1 MKNTVKTIFGLAAL
15 ALVAAGCNVTDPRP
29 TYVPEGDGVTF
40 LQSAVSATSLV
51 SGTTSYSIDL
61 ARSSAD
67 EALTV
72 NLTGS
77 IYASTDPETDM
88 AADFKMPESV
98 TFESGEYL
106 AKITL
111 DVSKMEVGV
120 TYSGT
125 ISLSDGQ
132 ECFNPNTATTS
143 TAVRLAMDYNWV
155 ELGEAQWYDGFML
168 AVSNDNMNIQ
178 KCRMTKAEIGHFAK
192 AGVAAGRGL
201 WEFRLEPA
209 ELEAYQ
215 VGSEIKV
222 DAFADVKK
230 VDVTGQSKG
239 KGTAGTVKR
248 YNFRTQDFTHGNSRS
263 HRVPGSIGQNQTPGR
278 VFKGKKMVGR
288 MGNERVTV
296 QCLDL
301 VRIDQERNLLLVKGA
316 VPGANNGDV
325 IVRPSVKA

>member
-98 TFESGEYL
+98 TFEPGEYL

-125 ISLSDGQ
+125 ISLSEGQ

-168 AVSNDNMNIQ
+168 AVSNDNLNIQ
-178 KCRMTKAEIGHFAK
+178 RCRMTQAEGFEIYRLYNPWPA
-192 AGVAAGRGL
+192 AEVA
-201 WEFRLEPA
+201 
-209 ELEAYQ
+209 EAW
-215 VGSEIKV
+215 G
-222 DAFADVKK
+222 DAMSATNDVPEYL
-230 VDVTGQSKG
+230 Q
-239 KGTAGTVKR
+239 
-248 YNFRTQDFTHGNSRS
+248 FTINED
-263 HRVPGSIGQNQTPGR
+263 GSIDWRNDVLVYGGQLEFAAVNTGYQYADWNDYVWYTSPTE
-278 VFKGKKMVGR
+278 VFGQPDETGVIM
-288 MGNERVTV
+288 E
-296 QCLDL
+296 
-301 VRIDQERNLLLVKGA
+301 NLLCFSYGVFS
-316 VPGANNGDV
+316 NGSGGSGYVSSSYLALPAFEGNLEDLFQ
-325 IVRPSVKA
+325 

>member
-40 LQSAVSATSLV
+40 LQTAVSATSLV

-77 IYASTDPETDM
+77 IYASTDPETDL

-98 TFESGEYL
+98 TFEPGEYL

-125 ISLSDGQ
+125 ISLSEGQ

-168 AVSNDNMNIQ
+168 AVSNDNLNIQ
-178 KCRMTKAEIGHFAK
+178 RCRMTKAEGFEIYRLYNPWPA
-192 AGVAAGRGL
+192 AEVA
-201 WEFRLEPA
+201 
-209 ELEAYQ
+209 EAW
-215 VGSEIKV
+215 G
-222 DAFADVKK
+222 DAMSATNDVPEYL
-230 VDVTGQSKG
+230 Q
-239 KGTAGTVKR
+239 
-248 YNFRTQDFTHGNSRS
+248 FTINED
-263 HRVPGSIGQNQTPGR
+263 GSIDWRNDVLVYGGQFEFAAVNTGYQYADWNDYVWYTSPTE
-278 VFKGKKMVGR
+278 VFGQPDETGVIM
-288 MGNERVTV
+288 E
-296 QCLDL
+296 
-301 VRIDQERNLLLVKGA
+301 NLLCFSYGVFS
-316 VPGANNGDV
+316 NGSGGSGYVSSSYLALPAFEGNLEDLFQ
-325 IVRPSVKA
+325 

>member
-143 TAVRLAMDYNWV
+143 TTVRLAMDYNWV

-178 KCRMTKAEIGHFAK
+178 KCRMTKAEGFEIYRLYNPWPA
-192 AGVAAGRGL
+192 AEVA
-201 WEFRLEPA
+201 
-209 ELEAYQ
+209 EAW
-215 VGSEIKV
+215 G
-222 DAFADVKK
+222 DAMSATNDVPEYL
-230 VDVTGQSKG
+230 Q
-239 KGTAGTVKR
+239 
-248 YNFRTQDFTHGNSRS
+248 FTINED
-263 HRVPGSIGQNQTPGR
+263 GSIDWRNDVLVYGGQYEFAAVNTGYQYADWNDYVWYTSPTE
-278 VFKGKKMVGR
+278 VFGQPDETGVIM
-288 MGNERVTV
+288 E
-296 QCLDL
+296 
-301 VRIDQERNLLLVKGA
+301 NLLCFSYGVFS
-316 VPGANNGDV
+316 NGSGGSGYVSSSYLALPAFEGNLEDLFQ
-325 IVRPSVKA
+325 

>member
-40 LQSAVSATSLV
+40 LQTAVSATSLV
-51 SGTTSYSIDL
+51 SGTTTYSIDL
-61 ARSSAD
+61 ARGSAD

-77 IYASTDPETDM
+77 IYASTDPETDL

-98 TFESGEYL
+98 TFEPGEYL

-125 ISLSDGQ
+125 ISLSEGQ

-168 AVSNDNMNIQ
+168 AVSNDNLNIQ
-178 KCRMTKAEIGHFAK
+178 RCRMTKAEGFEIYRLYNPWPA
-192 AGVAAGRGL
+192 AEVA
-201 WEFRLEPA
+201 
-209 ELEAYQ
+209 EAW
-215 VGSEIKV
+215 G
-222 DAFADVKK
+222 DAMSATNDVPEYL
-230 VDVTGQSKG
+230 Q
-239 KGTAGTVKR
+239 
-248 YNFRTQDFTHGNSRS
+248 FTINED
-263 HRVPGSIGQNQTPGR
+263 GSIDWRNDVLVYGGQLEFAAVNTGYQYADWNDYVWYTSPTE
-278 VFKGKKMVGR
+278 VFGQPDETGVIMENILCFSYGVFSNGSGGSGYVSSSYLALPAFE
-288 MGNERVTV
+288 GNLE
-296 QCLDL
+296 DL
-301 VRIDQERNLLLVKGA
+301 FQ
-316 VPGANNGDV
+316 
-325 IVRPSVKA
+325 

>member
-40 LQSAVSATSLV
+40 LQTAVSATSLV
-51 SGTTSYSIDL
+51 SGTTSYSMDL

-77 IYASTDPETDM
+77 IYASTDPETDL

-98 TFESGEYL
+98 TFEPGEYL

-125 ISLSDGQ
+125 ISLSEGQ

-168 AVSNDNMNIQ
+168 AVSNDNLNIQ
-178 KCRMTKAEIGHFAK
+178 RCRMTKAEGFEIYRLYNPWPA
-192 AGVAAGRGL
+192 AEVA
-201 WEFRLEPA
+201 
-209 ELEAYQ
+209 EAW
-215 VGSEIKV
+215 G
-222 DAFADVKK
+222 DAMSATNDVPEYL
-230 VDVTGQSKG
+230 Q
-239 KGTAGTVKR
+239 
-248 YNFRTQDFTHGNSRS
+248 FTINED
-263 HRVPGSIGQNQTPGR
+263 GSIDWRNDVLVYGGQYEFAAVNTGYQYADWNDYVWYTSPTD
-278 VFKGKKMVGR
+278 VFGQPDETDVIM
-288 MGNERVTV
+288 E
-296 QCLDL
+296 
-301 VRIDQERNLLLVKGA
+301 NLLCFSYGVFS
-316 VPGANNGDV
+316 NGSGGSGYVSSSYLALPAFEGNLEDLFQ
-325 IVRPSVKA
+325 

>member
-98 TFESGEYL
+98 TFEPGEYL

-125 ISLSDGQ
+125 ISLSEGQ

-168 AVSNDNMNIQ
+168 AVSNDNLNIQ
-178 KCRMTKAEIGHFAK
+178 RCRMTKAEGFEIYRLYNPWPA
-192 AGVAAGRGL
+192 AEVA
-201 WEFRLEPA
+201 
-209 ELEAYQ
+209 EAW
-215 VGSEIKV
+215 G
-222 DAFADVKK
+222 DAMSATNDVPEYL
-230 VDVTGQSKG
+230 Q
-239 KGTAGTVKR
+239 
-248 YNFRTQDFTHGNSRS
+248 FTINED
-263 HRVPGSIGQNQTPGR
+263 GSIDWRNDVLVYGGQLEFAAVNTGYQYADWNDYVWYTSPTE
-278 VFKGKKMVGR
+278 VFGQPDETGVIM
-288 MGNERVTV
+288 E
-296 QCLDL
+296 
-301 VRIDQERNLLLVKGA
+301 NLLCFSYGVFS
-316 VPGANNGDV
+316 NGSGGSGYVSSSYLALPAFEGNLEDLFQ
-325 IVRPSVKA
+325 

>member
-61 ARSSAD
+61 ARGSAD

-77 IYASTDPETDM
+77 IYASTDPETDL

-98 TFESGEYL
+98 TFEPGEYL

-125 ISLSDGQ
+125 ISLSEGQ

-168 AVSNDNMNIQ
+168 AVSNDNLNIQ
-178 KCRMTKAEIGHFAK
+178 RCRMTKAEGFEIYRLYNPWPA
-192 AGVAAGRGL
+192 AEVA
-201 WEFRLEPA
+201 
-209 ELEAYQ
+209 EAW
-215 VGSEIKV
+215 G
-222 DAFADVKK
+222 DAMSATNDVPEYL
-230 VDVTGQSKG
+230 Q
-239 KGTAGTVKR
+239 
-248 YNFRTQDFTHGNSRS
+248 FTINED
-263 HRVPGSIGQNQTPGR
+263 GSIDWRNDVLVYGGQYEFAAVNTGYQYADWNDYVWYTSPTD
-278 VFKGKKMVGR
+278 VFGQPDETGVIM
-288 MGNERVTV
+288 E
-296 QCLDL
+296 
-301 VRIDQERNLLLVKGA
+301 NLLCFSYGVFS
-316 VPGANNGDV
+316 NGSGGSGYVSSSYLALPAFEGNLEDLFQ
-325 IVRPSVKA
+325 

>member
-40 LQSAVSATSLV
+40 LQTAVSATSLV
-51 SGTTSYSIDL
+51 SGTTSYSID
-61 ARSSAD
+61 RSSAD

-77 IYASTDPETDM
+77 IYASTDPETDL

-98 TFESGEYL
+98 TFEPGEYL

-125 ISLSDGQ
+125 ISLSEGQ

-168 AVSNDNMNIQ
+168 AVSNDNLNIQ
-178 KCRMTKAEIGHFAK
+178 RCRMTKAEGFEIYRLYNPWPA
-192 AGVAAGRGL
+192 AEVA
-201 WEFRLEPA
+201 
-209 ELEAYQ
+209 EAW
-215 VGSEIKV
+215 G
-222 DAFADVKK
+222 DAMSATNDVPEYL
-230 VDVTGQSKG
+230 Q
-239 KGTAGTVKR
+239 
-248 YNFRTQDFTHGNSRS
+248 FTINED
-263 HRVPGSIGQNQTPGR
+263 GSIDWRNDVLVYGGQYEFAAVNTGYQYADWNDYVWYTSPTD
-278 VFKGKKMVGR
+278 VFGQPDETGVIM
-288 MGNERVTV
+288 E
-296 QCLDL
+296 
-301 VRIDQERNLLLVKGA
+301 NLLCFSYGVFS
-316 VPGANNGDV
+316 NGSGGSGYVSSSYLALPAFEGNLEDLFQ
-325 IVRPSVKA
+325 

>member
-40 LQSAVSATSLV
+40 LQTAVSATSLV
-51 SGTTSYSIDL
+51 SGTTTYSIDL
-61 ARSSAD
+61 ARGSAD

-77 IYASTDPETDM
+77 IYASTDPETDL

-98 TFESGEYL
+98 TFEPGEYL

-125 ISLSDGQ
+125 ISLSEGQ

-168 AVSNDNMNIQ
+168 AVSNDNLNIQ
-178 KCRMTKAEIGHFAK
+178 RCRMTKAEGFEIYRLYNPWPA
-192 AGVAAGRGL
+192 AEVA
-201 WEFRLEPA
+201 
-209 ELEAYQ
+209 EAW
-215 VGSEIKV
+215 G
-222 DAFADVKK
+222 DAMSATNDVPEYL
-230 VDVTGQSKG
+230 Q
-239 KGTAGTVKR
+239 
-248 YNFRTQDFTHGNSRS
+248 FTINED
-263 HRVPGSIGQNQTPGR
+263 GSIDWRNDVLVYGGQHEFAAVNTGYQYADWNDYVWYTSPTD
-278 VFKGKKMVGR
+278 VFGQPDETGVIM
-288 MGNERVTV
+288 E
-296 QCLDL
+296 
-301 VRIDQERNLLLVKGA
+301 NLLCFSYGVFS
-316 VPGANNGDV
+316 NGSGGSGYVSSSYLALPAFEGNLEDLFQ
-325 IVRPSVKA
+325 

>member
-1 MKNTVKTIFGLAAL
+1 M
-15 ALVAAGCNVTDPRP
+15 
-29 TYVPEGDGVTF
+29 TF
-40 LQSAVSATSLV
+40 LQTAVSATSLV

-77 IYASTDPETDM
+77 IYASTDPETDL

-98 TFESGEYL
+98 TFEPGEYL

-125 ISLSDGQ
+125 ISLSEGQ

-168 AVSNDNMNIQ
+168 AVSNDNLNIQ
-178 KCRMTKAEIGHFAK
+178 RCRMTKAEGFEIYRLYNPWPA
-192 AGVAAGRGL
+192 AEVA
-201 WEFRLEPA
+201 
-209 ELEAYQ
+209 EAW
-215 VGSEIKV
+215 G
-222 DAFADVKK
+222 DAMSATNDVPEYL
-230 VDVTGQSKG
+230 Q
-239 KGTAGTVKR
+239 
-248 YNFRTQDFTHGNSRS
+248 FTINED
-263 HRVPGSIGQNQTPGR
+263 GSIDWRNDVLVYGGQYEFAAVNTGYQYADWNDYVWYTSPTD
-278 VFKGKKMVGR
+278 VFGQPDETGVIM
-288 MGNERVTV
+288 E
-296 QCLDL
+296 
-301 VRIDQERNLLLVKGA
+301 NLLCFSYGVFS
-316 VPGANNGDV
+316 NGSGGSGYVSSSYLALPAFEGNLEDLFQ
-325 IVRPSVKA
+325 

>member
-143 TAVRLAMDYNWV
+143 TTVRLAMDYNWV

-178 KCRMTKAEIGHFAK
+178 KCRMTKAEGFEIYRLYNPWPA
-192 AGVAAGRGL
+192 AEVA
-201 WEFRLEPA
+201 
-209 ELEAYQ
+209 EAW
-215 VGSEIKV
+215 G
-222 DAFADVKK
+222 DAMSASNDVPEYL
-230 VDVTGQSKG
+230 Q
-239 KGTAGTVKR
+239 
-248 YNFRTQDFTHGNSRS
+248 FTINED
-263 HRVPGSIGQNQTPGR
+263 GSIDWRNDVLVYGGQYEFAAVNTGYQYADWNDYVWYTSPTE
-278 VFKGKKMVGR
+278 VFGQPDETGVIM
-288 MGNERVTV
+288 E
-296 QCLDL
+296 
-301 VRIDQERNLLLVKGA
+301 NLLCFSYGVFS
-316 VPGANNGDV
+316 NGSGGSGYVSSSYLALPAFEGNLEDLFQ
-325 IVRPSVKA
+325 

>member
-51 SGTTSYSIDL
+51 SGTTTYSIDL
-61 ARSSAD
+61 ARGSAD

-98 TFESGEYL
+98 TFEPGEYL

-125 ISLSDGQ
+125 ISLSEGQ

-168 AVSNDNMNIQ
+168 AVSNDNLNIQ
-178 KCRMTKAEIGHFAK
+178 RCRMTQAEGFEIYRLYNPWPA
-192 AGVAAGRGL
+192 AEVA
-201 WEFRLEPA
+201 
-209 ELEAYQ
+209 EAW
-215 VGSEIKV
+215 G
-222 DAFADVKK
+222 DAMSATNDVPEYL
-230 VDVTGQSKG
+230 Q
-239 KGTAGTVKR
+239 
-248 YNFRTQDFTHGNSRS
+248 FTINED
-263 HRVPGSIGQNQTPGR
+263 GSIDWRNDVLVYGGQREFAAVNTGYQYADWNDYVWYTSPTE
-278 VFKGKKMVGR
+278 VFGQPDETGVIM
-288 MGNERVTV
+288 E
-296 QCLDL
+296 
-301 VRIDQERNLLLVKGA
+301 NLLYFSYGVFS
-316 VPGANNGDV
+316 NGSGGSGYASSSYLALPAFEGNLEDLFQ
-325 IVRPSVKA
+325 

>member
-40 LQSAVSATSLV
+40 LQTAVSATSLV

-77 IYASTDPETDM
+77 IYASTDPETDL

-98 TFESGEYL
+98 TFEPGEYL

-125 ISLSDGQ
+125 ISLSEGQ

-168 AVSNDNMNIQ
+168 AVSNDNLNIQ
-178 KCRMTKAEIGHFAK
+178 RCRMTKAEGFEIYRLYNPWPAAEVAEAWGDAMSATNDVPEYLQFTINEDGSIDWRNDVLVYGGQYEFA
-192 AGVAAGRGL
+192 AVNTGY
-201 WEFRLEPA
+201 RLE
-209 ELEAYQ
+209 
-215 VGSEIKV
+215 
-222 DAFADVKK
+222 
-230 VDVTGQSKG
+230 
-239 KGTAGTVKR
+239 
-248 YNFRTQDFTHGNSRS
+248 
-263 HRVPGSIGQNQTPGR
+263 
-278 VFKGKKMVGR
+278 
-288 MGNERVTV
+288 
-296 QCLDL
+296 
-301 VRIDQERNLLLVKGA
+301 
-316 VPGANNGDV
+316 
-325 IVRPSVKA
+325 

>member
-77 IYASTDPETDM
+77 IYASTDPETDL

-98 TFESGEYL
+98 TFEPGEYL

-111 DVSKMEVGV
+111 DVSKMSVGV

-125 ISLSDGQ
+125 ISLSEGQ

-168 AVSNDNMNIQ
+168 AVPNDNLNIQ
-178 KCRMTKAEIGHFAK
+178 RCRMTKAEGFEIYRLYNPWPA
-192 AGVAAGRGL
+192 AEVA
-201 WEFRLEPA
+201 
-209 ELEAYQ
+209 EAW
-215 VGSEIKV
+215 G
-222 DAFADVKK
+222 DAMSATNDVPEYL
-230 VDVTGQSKG
+230 Q
-239 KGTAGTVKR
+239 
-248 YNFRTQDFTHGNSRS
+248 FTINED
-263 HRVPGSIGQNQTPGR
+263 GSIDWRNDVLVYGGQLEFAAVNTGYQYADWNDYVWYTSPTE
-278 VFKGKKMVGR
+278 VFGQPDETGVIM
-288 MGNERVTV
+288 E
-296 QCLDL
+296 
-301 VRIDQERNLLLVKGA
+301 NLLCFSYGVFS
-316 VPGANNGDV
+316 NGSGGSGYVSSSYLALPAFEGNLEDLFQ
-325 IVRPSVKA
+325 

>member
-40 LQSAVSATSLV
+40 LQTAVSATSLV

-77 IYASTDPETDM
+77 IYASTDPETDL

-98 TFESGEYL
+98 TFEPGEYL

-125 ISLSDGQ
+125 ISLSEGQ

-168 AVSNDNMNIQ
+168 AVSNDNLNIQ
-178 KCRMTKAEIGHFAK
+178 RCRMTKAEGFEIYRLYNPWPA
-192 AGVAAGRGL
+192 AEVA
-201 WEFRLEPA
+201 
-209 ELEAYQ
+209 EAW
-215 VGSEIKV
+215 G
-222 DAFADVKK
+222 DAMSATNDVPEYL
-230 VDVTGQSKG
+230 Q
-239 KGTAGTVKR
+239 
-248 YNFRTQDFTHGNSRS
+248 FTINED
-263 HRVPGSIGQNQTPGR
+263 GSIDWRNDVLVYGGQREFAAVNTGYQYADWNDYVWYTSPTD
-278 VFKGKKMVGR
+278 VFGQPDETGVIM
-288 MGNERVTV
+288 E
-296 QCLDL
+296 
-301 VRIDQERNLLLVKGA
+301 NLLCFSYGVFS
-316 VPGANNGDV
+316 NGSGGSGYVSSSYLALPAFEGNLEDLFQ
-325 IVRPSVKA
+325 

>member
-1 MKNTVKTIFGLAAL
+1 MKNTVKTIFWLAAL

-40 LQSAVSATSLV
+40 LQTAVSATSLV
-51 SGTTSYSIDL
+51 SGTTTYSIDL
-61 ARSSAD
+61 ARGSAD

-77 IYASTDPETDM
+77 IYASTDPETDL

-98 TFESGEYL
+98 TFEPGEYL

-125 ISLSDGQ
+125 ISLSEGQ

-168 AVSNDNMNIQ
+168 AVSNDNLNIQ
-178 KCRMTKAEIGHFAK
+178 RCRMTKAEGFEIYRLYNPWPA
-192 AGVAAGRGL
+192 AEVA
-201 WEFRLEPA
+201 
-209 ELEAYQ
+209 EAW
-215 VGSEIKV
+215 G
-222 DAFADVKK
+222 DAMSATNDVPEYL
-230 VDVTGQSKG
+230 Q
-239 KGTAGTVKR
+239 
-248 YNFRTQDFTHGNSRS
+248 FTINED
-263 HRVPGSIGQNQTPGR
+263 GSIDWRNDVLVYGGQYEFAAVNTGYQYADWNDYVWYTSPTD
-278 VFKGKKMVGR
+278 VFGQPDETGVIM
-288 MGNERVTV
+288 E
-296 QCLDL
+296 
-301 VRIDQERNLLLVKGA
+301 NLLCFSYGVFS
-316 VPGANNGDV
+316 NGSGGSGYVSSSYLALPAFEGNLEDLFQ
-325 IVRPSVKA
+325 

>member
-40 LQSAVSATSLV
+40 LQTAVSATSLV
-51 SGTTSYSIDL
+51 SGTTTYSIDL

-77 IYASTDPETDM
+77 IYVSTDPETDL

-98 TFESGEYL
+98 TFEPGEYL

-125 ISLSDGQ
+125 ISLSEGQ

-168 AVSNDNMNIQ
+168 AVSNDNLNIQ
-178 KCRMTKAEIGHFAK
+178 RCRMTKAEGFEIYRLYNPWPA
-192 AGVAAGRGL
+192 AEVA
-201 WEFRLEPA
+201 
-209 ELEAYQ
+209 EAW
-215 VGSEIKV
+215 G
-222 DAFADVKK
+222 DAMSATNDVPEYL
-230 VDVTGQSKG
+230 Q
-239 KGTAGTVKR
+239 
-248 YNFRTQDFTHGNSRS
+248 FTINED
-263 HRVPGSIGQNQTPGR
+263 GSIDWRNDVLVYGGKYEFAAVNTGYQYADWNDYVWYTSPTDVFGQPDETG
-278 VFKGKKMVGR
+278 VIM
-288 MGNERVTV
+288 E
-296 QCLDL
+296 
-301 VRIDQERNLLLVKGA
+301 NLLCFSYGVFS
-316 VPGANNGDV
+316 NGSGGSGYVSSSYLALPAFEGNLEDLFQ
-325 IVRPSVKA
+325 

>member
-40 LQSAVSATSLV
+40 LQTAVSATSLV

-143 TAVRLAMDYNWV
+143 TTVRLAMDYNWV

-178 KCRMTKAEIGHFAK
+178 KCRMTKAEGFEIYRLYNPWPA
-192 AGVAAGRGL
+192 AEVA
-201 WEFRLEPA
+201 
-209 ELEAYQ
+209 EAW
-215 VGSEIKV
+215 G
-222 DAFADVKK
+222 DAMSASNDVPEYL
-230 VDVTGQSKG
+230 Q
-239 KGTAGTVKR
+239 
-248 YNFRTQDFTHGNSRS
+248 FTINED
-263 HRVPGSIGQNQTPGR
+263 GSIDWRNDVLVYGGQYEFAAVNTGYTYSDWNDDYVWYTSPTE
-278 VFKGKKMVGR
+278 VFGQPDETAVVMENILCFNYGVFSNGSGGSGYVSSSYLALPAFE
-288 MGNERVTV
+288 GNLE
-296 QCLDL
+296 DL
-301 VRIDQERNLLLVKGA
+301 FQ
-316 VPGANNGDV
+316 
-325 IVRPSVKA
+325 

>member
-40 LQSAVSATSLV
+40 LQTAVSATSLV
-51 SGTTSYSIDL
+51 SGTTTYSIDL
-61 ARSSAD
+61 ARGSAD

-77 IYASTDPETDM
+77 IYASTDPETDL

-98 TFESGEYL
+98 TFEPGEYL

-125 ISLSDGQ
+125 ISLSEGQ

-168 AVSNDNMNIQ
+168 AVSNDNLNIQ
-178 KCRMTKAEIGHFAK
+178 RCRMTKAEGFEIYRLYNPWPA
-192 AGVAAGRGL
+192 AEVA
-201 WEFRLEPA
+201 
-209 ELEAYQ
+209 EAW
-215 VGSEIKV
+215 G
-222 DAFADVKK
+222 DAMSATNDVPEYL
-230 VDVTGQSKG
+230 Q
-239 KGTAGTVKR
+239 
-248 YNFRTQDFTHGNSRS
+248 FTINED
-263 HRVPGSIGQNQTPGR
+263 GSIDWRNDVLVYGGQYEFAAVNTGYQYADWNDYVWYTSPTD
-278 VFKGKKMVGR
+278 VFGQPDETGVIM
-288 MGNERVTV
+288 E
-296 QCLDL
+296 
-301 VRIDQERNLLLVKGA
+301 NLLCFSYGVFS
-316 VPGANNGDV
+316 NGSGGSGYVSSSYLALPAFEGNLEDLFQ
-325 IVRPSVKA
+325 

>member
-125 ISLSDGQ
+125 ISLSEGQ

-168 AVSNDNMNIQ
+168 AVSNDNLNIQ
-178 KCRMTKAEIGHFAK
+178 RCRMTKAEGFEIYRLYNPWPA
-192 AGVAAGRGL
+192 AEVA
-201 WEFRLEPA
+201 
-209 ELEAYQ
+209 EAW
-215 VGSEIKV
+215 G
-222 DAFADVKK
+222 DAMSATNDVPEYL
-230 VDVTGQSKG
+230 Q
-239 KGTAGTVKR
+239 
-248 YNFRTQDFTHGNSRS
+248 FTINED
-263 HRVPGSIGQNQTPGR
+263 GSIDWRNDVLVYGGQLEFAAVNTGYQYADWNDYVWYTSPTE
-278 VFKGKKMVGR
+278 VFGQPDETGVIM
-288 MGNERVTV
+288 E
-296 QCLDL
+296 
-301 VRIDQERNLLLVKGA
+301 NLLCFSYGVFS
-316 VPGANNGDV
+316 NGSGGSGYVSSSYLALPAFEGNLEDLFQ
-325 IVRPSVKA
+325 